1 MKRTKKFS
9 FILVI
14 MLIVSMFPVTAFA
27 ISFKKVD
34 LSKAD
39 LVLETS
45 NPEIGI
51 AFFIQDEVETRA
63 YSTKTRTGT
72 GYFYKTANGDK
83 IADFNCTGTFS
94 YDRIICNVTDV
105 STSVWN
111 TISGYRITVSKS
123 KNQISPT
130 YARATGV
137 FKLYNLGIGDKL
149 TASATINVYCNQNGT
164 TSIEFNSD

>member
-1 MKRTKKFS
+1 MKTTKKFS

-72 GYFYKTANGDK
+72 GY
-83 IADFNCTGTFS
+83 
-94 YDRIICNVTDV
+94 
-105 STSVWN
+105 
-111 TISGYRITVSKS
+111 
-123 KNQISPT
+123 
-130 YARATGV
+130 
-137 FKLYNLGIGDKL
+137 
-149 TASATINVYCNQNGT
+149 
-164 TSIEFNSD
+164 